1 MRVSVIEFIILQRKK
16 KREKN
21 KEGIC
26 LINVSVIKPFE
37 NLF

>member
-1 MRVSVIEFIILQRKK
+1 MRVSVIEFITITKK
-16 KREKN
+16 EEKEKN